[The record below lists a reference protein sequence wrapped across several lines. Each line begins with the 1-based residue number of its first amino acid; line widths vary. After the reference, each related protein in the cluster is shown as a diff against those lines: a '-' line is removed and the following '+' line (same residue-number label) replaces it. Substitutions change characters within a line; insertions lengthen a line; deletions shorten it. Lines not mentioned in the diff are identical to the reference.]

1 MSSDVKITI
10 ILQPF
15 ALYTNVV
22 SAGHFQCF
30 VHVAAFV
37 WDFSFSNSLI
47 IHKENSKEINV

>member
-37 WDFSFSNSLI
+37 WDFSLTCISTS
-47 IHKENSKEINV
+47 